1 MPLDS
6 FDSKSDD
13 ARSNLLPQEA
23 VSHSEASNA
32 VSSPMSLT
40 ERVEASRIFYNT
52 ATLEEI
58 LEKGFSSNFGPGDE
72 MFPLQL
78 FLAKHDED

>member
-13 ARSNLLPQEA
+13 DRSNSLPQKA
-23 VSHSEASNA
+23 VSHSESSNA
-32 VSSPMSLT
+32 VSSPMSLS
-40 ERVEASRIFYNT
+40 ERVEASHIFYNT

-58 LEKGFSSNFGPGDE
+58 LEKGFSSSFGPSAE
-72 MFPLQL
+72 MLSLNF
-78 FLAKHDED
+78 FLARHDED